1 MWVVLQLF
9 WIPAPFKDIGCC
21 IFKKSPFSKLTL
33 YLTLTLLYM
42 GVVIITP
49 ALLPTLK
56 PHSSNRNVWF
66 GPIFKW
72 IGSHGYQ
79 LWPRPRKCFKI
90 STEFELCKLWQNDQ
104 KSPCKVGLIWLVY
117 MLLALQHFGTKIK
130 CLSMSR
136 IQISCF
142 ISNICDWFNLF
153 WKLPQLA

>member
-1 MWVVLQLF
+1 MLQEVYNLNF
-9 WIPAPFKDIGCC
+9 LC
-21 IFKKSPFSKLTL
+21 
-33 YLTLTLLYM
+33 LTLLYT
-42 GVVIITP
+42 GGG
-49 ALLPTLK
+49 ALWPPLSTLK